1 MMILFNEA
9 IARAMRD
16 DPYIPPAPV
25 DDINKPLTFHA
36 GQDGSTVALEKIG
49 SAWGDFEIS
58 MDGDEWEDYVVST
71 PITLN
76 RGHYVSFR
84 AKATTG
90 APYESYW
97 HFVMSG
103 KINAYHNIN
112 SMASVDFLN
121 LTEIKHRQFQYLF
134 DGCTALYKAPLISS
148 VHLYVDTFSSSSYGR
163 QYEGCFCGCTSLT
176 KAPALPLPNL
186 RQYCC
191 ASMFENCTSL
201 VEAPELPNVPLSMSC
216 FNRMFMGCTSLI
228 KAPELFSEMISTT
241 AMSAYGG
248 MFAGCSS
255 LREVRCHLTAYPTNP
270 VSTTNW
276 LANVAETGDFYCD
289 PSVEYPTG
297 ASGIPENWVRHN
309 LADYPDD

>member
-16 DPYIPPAPV
+16 DPYIPPALV
-25 DDINKPLTFHA
+25 DDINKPLTFQSD
-36 GQDGSTVALEKIG
+36 QDGSTVALERVG

-58 MDGDEWEDYVVST
+58 MDGGGWEDYTVGT

-76 RGHYVSFR
+76 RGQYVSFR
-84 AKATTG
+84 TKATKG
-90 APYESYW
+90 APNGSYW

-103 KINAYHNIN
+103 KVNAYHNIN
-112 SMASVDFLN
+112 SMASADFLN
-121 LTEIKHRQFQYLF
+121 LTEIKQRQFQYLF

-148 VHLYVDTFSSSSYGR
+148 VHLYADTVTSDGMER
-163 QYEGCFCGCTSLT
+163 QYEGLFRGCASLT

-186 RQYCC
+186 RRSCC
-191 ASMFENCTSL
+191 ASMFEGCVSL
-201 VEAPELPNVPLSMSC
+201 VEAPVLPNVPLNMNC
-216 FNRMFMGCTSLI
+216 FARMFKDCKSLI
-228 KAPELFSEMISTT
+228 KAPELLRETISMS

-248 MFAGCSS
+248 MFSGCSN

-276 LANVAETGDFYCD
+276 LAGVSPTGDFYCV
-289 PSVEYPTG
+289 PSVDYPTG
-297 ASGIPENWVRHN
+297 ASGIPENWMRHDI
-309 LADYPDD
+309 ADYPN